1 MTCAW
6 QAYLNILPIWLRE
19 SVDKLGKEKLQEL
32 RLRLHAPPQL
42 ITVNKELTL
51 ERRVSIEDLKFCVN
65 VASKYSPWAA
75 QSIAEGYITAQ
86 GGHRIGICGHASYQD
101 ERILTYQGITSLC
114 IRVARDFPGLSK
126 NLYIYDK
133 SILIIGSPGSGKTTL
148 LRDLIRQKSNRC
160 PGAISV
166 VDERGE
172 VFPVANGEL
181 LFAAGEKTDVL
192 SGVAK
197 KLGVEAV
204 IRNMSPRYI
213 AVDEITSETDCQIL
227 IKAGWCGVNLIATA
241 HASSYQD
248 LQKRS
253 IYRKITEERL
263 FPCVVVMHRDKS
275 WHIEGES
282 L

>member
-114 IRVARDFPGLSK
+114 I
-126 NLYIYDK
+126 
-133 SILIIGSPGSGKTTL
+133 
-148 LRDLIRQKSNRC
+148 
-160 PGAISV
+160 
-166 VDERGE
+166 
-172 VFPVANGEL
+172 
-181 LFAAGEKTDVL
+181 
-192 SGVAK
+192 
-197 KLGVEAV
+197 
-204 IRNMSPRYI
+204 
-213 AVDEITSETDCQIL
+213 
-227 IKAGWCGVNLIATA
+227 
-241 HASSYQD
+241 
-248 LQKRS
+248 
-253 IYRKITEERL
+253 
-263 FPCVVVMHRDKS
+263 
-275 WHIEGES
+275 
-282 L
+282 